1 MELFLLGVGNYT
13 EADVEAATAAWTGHT
28 HVPTDRNSYLFD
40 ADLHETA
47 PQQLLGRT
55 INDTRPPNEA
65 GIETIEVILGTGSL
79 GSGSVPQGAERNAG
93 RPSRE
98 VAAEFLTFKL
108 WQAFGEATTGS
119 VPGGVQ
125 SAMVAGLL
133 DNESDIRPWVRA
145 MLVHDDFYTATA
157 RSGLV
162 RQPVAGML
170 LRVRVARES
179 LYRSPLGVLLDSVW
193 LVSEMGD
200 PAAGERRRQL
210 LGIKLKAL
218 VADHVGG
225 AVGAEPSAFGA
236 GSALV
241 HDGAAWTLIDGPSA
255 RRLGA
260 ALAWAVRHGAT
271 SLDVIVERD
280 GGILARRAAAFDFPI
295 RVWFAEERVL
305 LPVVAED
312 PTAAQVP
319 TADHLAL
326 TEMIDSAGATP
337 HVERGV
343 VTGEV
348 RGLEVCRVVDEPTTG
363 NFAELS
369 DVPTAETV
377 APDDAELAAR
387 LARRE
392 ADGVILEVGVGAND
406 REAFQMLH
414 GHLPTTDALAN
425 VVAAVTEHRS
435 DAASAHPLNRMA
447 TERYLRWCVEED
459 PSLLGLTEIMQVDP
473 PVDRMSMKHVEPCV
487 AAGVDIE
494 GRSVAVVFT
503 SGVDLD
509 LISFVADVALQFD
522 AEADRFIVT
531 GLERDLV
538 PINRDL
544 ASKLAMDVE
553 FIPLT

>member
-1 MELFLLGVGNYT
+1 
-13 EADVEAATAAWTGHT
+13 
-28 HVPTDRNSYLFD
+28 
-40 ADLHETA
+40 
-47 PQQLLGRT
+47 
-55 INDTRPPNEA
+55 
-65 GIETIEVILGTGSL
+65 
-79 GSGSVPQGAERNAG
+79 
-93 RPSRE
+93 
-98 VAAEFLTFKL
+98 
-108 WQAFGEATTGS
+108 
-119 VPGGVQ
+119 
-125 SAMVAGLL
+125 
-133 DNESDIRPWVRA
+133 
-145 MLVHDDFYTATA
+145 
-157 RSGLV
+157 
-162 RQPVAGML
+162 
-170 LRVRVARES
+170 
-179 LYRSPLGVLLDSVW
+179 
-193 LVSEMGD
+193 MGD

-218 VADHVGG
+218 VIEHVGG
-225 AVGAEPSAFGA
+225 SVEAEPSPFGA
-236 GSALV
+236 GTALV

-260 ALAWAVRHGAT
+260 ALAWAVRNDAT

-312 PTAAQVP
+312 PAVAPVP
-319 TADHLAL
+319 SPDHLEL
-326 TEMIDSAGATP
+326 IEMIDAAGATP

-369 DVPTAETV
+369 DVPTSETV

-414 GHLPTTDALAN
+414 GHLPTTDALSN

-435 DAASAHPLNRMA
+435 ESAPAHPLNRMA
-447 TERYLRWCVEED
+447 TERYLRWRVEED
-459 PSLLGLTEIMQVDP
+459 PSLLGLTEIMQIDP

-487 AAGVDIE
+487 ASGIDVD

-522 AEADRFIVT
+522 GDADRFVVA

-544 ASKLAMDVE
+544 AGHLAVGVE
-553 FIPLT
+553 FVTLT